1 MLPEKFL
8 GEIVAALAKRQ
19 QLILHYAIAGGPRRP
34 KERGMEELKLLV
46 VSDNCSV
53 KEKEMEVLIL
63 LSEIKGHSTTRS
75 SQGH

>member
-8 GEIVAALAKRQ
+8 GKIVAALAKRQ
-19 QLILHYAIAGGPRRP
+19 QSNLHYAIAGGPRRP

-53 KEKEMEVLIL
+53 NEKELETLML

-75 SQGH
+75 SHGH